1 MATMVQCA
9 TVLVMKRVYEK
20 HETIK
25 NNNPAEINSRETMRN
40 IESKNDL
47 LDETPNQTSKPR
59 AITEIRKNT
68 FFSSKQRISESSN
81 HKQKDLDTVK
91 LDNISN
97 LTHLVPSPK
106 SIEIA
111 ALILFP
117 ASYVILNI
125 FYWMLII

>member
-9 TVLVMKRVYEK
+9 TVLVTKRFYEK
-20 HETIK
+20 HKTLK
-25 NNNPAEINSRETMRN
+25 NNNPAEINSRDTMRN
-40 IESKNDL
+40 IEGKNEL
-47 LDETPNQTSKPR
+47 LDETPDETRKPR
-59 AITEIRKNT
+59 AIIEIRKNT

-117 ASYVILNI
+117 ASYVIFNI

>member
-9 TVLVMKRVYEK
+9 TVLVIKRVYEK
-20 HETIK
+20 HKTIK
-25 NNNPAEINSRETMRN
+25 NNSPAEINSRETMRN
-40 IESKNDL
+40 IESKNEL
-47 LDETPNQTSKPR
+47 LDETPDQTSKPL
-59 AITEIRKNT
+59 AIIHIRKNT

-81 HKQKDLDTVK
+81 HKQKDLDTVE
-91 LDNISN
+91 LDNILN

-117 ASYVILNI
+117 ASYVIFNI

>member
-9 TVLVMKRVYEK
+9 TVLVIKRVYEK
-20 HETIK
+20 HKTIK

-40 IESKNDL
+40 IEGKNEL
-47 LDETPNQTSKPR
+47 LDETPDETRKPR
-59 AITEIRKNT
+59 AIIEIRKNT

-81 HKQKDLDTVK
+81 HKQNDLDTVE

-117 ASYVILNI
+117 ASYIIFNI

>member
-1 MATMVQCA
+1 MVQCA
-9 TVLVMKRVYEK
+9 TVLVIKRVYEK
-20 HETIK
+20 HKTIK

-40 IESKNDL
+40 IEGKNEL
-47 LDETPNQTSKPR
+47 LDETPDETRKPR
-59 AITEIRKNT
+59 AIIEIRKNT

-81 HKQKDLDTVK
+81 HKQNDLDTVE

-117 ASYVILNI
+117 ASYIIFNI

>member
-9 TVLVMKRVYEK
+9 TVLVIKRVYET
-20 HETIK
+20 HTTIR
-25 NNNPAEINSRETMRN
+25 NNNPDEINSRETMRN
-40 IESKNDL
+40 IESKNAL
-47 LDETPNQTSKPR
+47 LDETPDQTSKPL
-59 AITEIRKNT
+59 AIIQIRKNT

-81 HKQKDLDTVK
+81 HKQKDLDTVE
-91 LDNISN
+91 LDNLLN

-117 ASYVILNI
+117 ASYVIFNI

>member
-1 MATMVQCA
+1 
-9 TVLVMKRVYEK
+9 MKFCVRNFNKEQIHK
-20 HETIK
+20 TLQ

-59 AITEIRKNT
+59 AIIEIRKNT
-68 FFSSKQRISESSN
+68 HFSSKQRISESSN
-81 HKQKDLDTVK
+81 HKQKDLDTVE
-91 LDNISN
+91 LDNILN

-106 SIEIA
+106 SIETA

-117 ASYVILNI
+117 ASYVIFNI

>member
-9 TVLVMKRVYEK
+9 TVLVIKRFYEK
-20 HETIK
+20 HKTIK
-25 NNNPAEINSRETMRN
+25 NNNPAEINRRERMRN
-40 IESKNDL
+40 IESKNEL
-47 LDETPNQTSKPR
+47 LDETPDQTSKPR
-59 AITEIRKNT
+59 AIIEIRKNT

-81 HKQKDLDTVK
+81 HKQKDLDTVE

-117 ASYVILNI
+117 ASYVMFNI

>member
-1 MATMVQCA
+1 MVQCA
-9 TVLVMKRVYEK
+9 TVLVIKRFYEK
-20 HETIK
+20 HKTIK

-40 IESKNDL
+40 IESKNEL
-47 LDETPNQTSKPR
+47 LDETPDQRSKPR
-59 AITEIRKNT
+59 AIIEIRKNT
-68 FFSSKQRISESSN
+68 FFSSKQRSSESSN
-81 HKQKDLDTVK
+81 PKQKDLDTVK
-91 LDNISN
+91 RDNISN

-117 ASYVILNI
+117 ASYVIFNI

>member
-9 TVLVMKRVYEK
+9 TVLVIKRVYEK
-20 HETIK
+20 HKTIK
-25 NNNPAEINSRETMRN
+25 NNNTAESNSSATMRN
-40 IESKNDL
+40 IESKNEL
-47 LDETPNQTSKPR
+47 LDETPDQTSKPR
-59 AITEIRKNT
+59 AIIEIRKNT
-68 FFSSKQRISESSN
+68 HFSSKQRISERSN
-81 HKQKDLDTVK
+81 HKQNVLDTVE

-117 ASYVILNI
+117 ASYIIFNI